1 MSFIV
6 VIPARYAS
14 TRLPGKPLLD
24 IAGKP
29 MLQHVYERA
38 MASAATAVYIATDDE
53 RVREAALR
61 FTDNVCMTS
70 TDHQS
75 GTDRI
80 QEVASRLGL
89 GSDAIIVNVQGDEPL
104 IPPGAIDQVARN
116 LQEHS
121 QAGIA
126 SLYEEIV
133 DREELLNPNAVKVV
147 TDELGYALYFSR
159 SPLPWPGAQDAV
171 SVDDVSRVLGK
182 RHIGIYAYRVSTL
195 DSFVSWPPATL
206 ECAERLEQLRAMS
219 HGIRIHMARTQEMM
233 PGGVDTE
240 ADLEAVRTFLSA
252 ANQGKGSG
260 SSSSKESI

>member
-38 MASAATAVYIATDDE
+38 LASEAAAVYIATDDE

-70 TDHQS
+70 SAHQS

-80 QEVASRLGL
+80 QEVASQLGL
-89 GSDAIIVNVQGDEPL
+89 LEDAVIVNVQGDEPL
-104 IPPGAIDQVARN
+104 IPPAAINQVAESLRRN
-116 LQEHS
+116 PA
-121 QAGIA
+121 AGIA
-126 SLYEEIV
+126 SLYELIHSDAEFH
-133 DREELLNPNAVKVV
+133 NPNVVKVV
-147 TDELGYALYFSR
+147 TDLDGYAHYFSR
-159 SPLPWPGAQDAV
+159 AAIPYTREPSELNTTG
-171 SVDDVSRVLGK
+171 LGK

-195 DSFVSWPPATL
+195 NRYVQWSQVPL
-206 ECAERLEQLRAMS
+206 EIAERLEQLRAMG
-219 HGIRIHMARTQEMM
+219 HGVRIHMQEAIEKM
-233 PGGVDTE
+233 PAGVDTQE
-240 ADLEAVRTFLSA
+240 DLDAVRAYL
-252 ANQGKGSG
+252 QGQAT
-260 SSSSKESI
+260 